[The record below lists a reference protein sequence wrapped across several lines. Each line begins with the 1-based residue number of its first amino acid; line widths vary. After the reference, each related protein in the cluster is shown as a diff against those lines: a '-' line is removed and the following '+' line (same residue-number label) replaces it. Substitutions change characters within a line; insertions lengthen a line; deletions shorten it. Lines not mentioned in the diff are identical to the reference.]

1 MLQFILKFVLRV
13 IAIVLMCYYLPQV
26 HLGGEGTEKL
36 QNAAI
41 VAIVLSLLNI
51 FVKPFIQLFSLPIT
65 FLTLGLFRFVIN
77 AIIVLIAAYMLSF
90 FNFGEHWFV
99 GSLIFSI
106 VLSFITTFI
115 GSLFKKSKSK

>member
-41 VAIVLSLLNI
+41 VAVVLSLLNI